1 VTEQSSNGHHPAS
14 HPAHA
19 THTEIE
25 RVTALAE
32 TASEQTLSSY
42 EATCQEMAAFLR
54 TLKKLEREGQRIP
67 ARDRVK
73 LWHLRD
79 IYLESMAAAFRQ
91 GRIVMREYLR
101 LATGTK
107 GDV

>member
-1 VTEQSSNGHHPAS
+1 MTEQRNNGHHPEGL
-14 HPAHA
+14 PAYTTQA
-19 THTEIE
+19 EIE
-25 RVTALAE
+25 RIATLTE

-42 EATCQEMAAFLR
+42 EATCAEMAKFLR
-54 TLKKLEREGQRIP
+54 TLQRLEREGQRIP

-79 IYLESMAAAFRQ
+79 VYLESLAATYRQ

-101 LATGTK
+101 VATGTK
-107 GDV
+107 GDA